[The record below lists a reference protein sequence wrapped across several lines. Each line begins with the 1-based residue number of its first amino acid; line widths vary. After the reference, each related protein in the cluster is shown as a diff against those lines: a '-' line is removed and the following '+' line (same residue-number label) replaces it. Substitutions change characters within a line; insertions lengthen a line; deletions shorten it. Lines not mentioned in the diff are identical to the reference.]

1 MAPLCF
7 CSNCRDSSSLNLL
20 VIVLEAHVIFAD
32 TVIGVLVLLAIL
44 KMYGHYA
51 ILLCLPFEEES
62 AYCFAHVGWFVG
74 LSVCLSVCYLL
85 VSDQ

>member
-7 CSNCRDSSSLNLL
+7 CSNCRDSSSLKLL

-32 TVIGVLVLLAIL
+32 TVIGVLFLLAIL
-44 KMYGHYA
+44 KMYGHFA
-51 ILLCLPFEEES
+51 IFLCLPFEEKR

-74 LSVCLSVCYLL
+74 RSVCLSVCYLL
-85 VSDQ
+85 ISDQ